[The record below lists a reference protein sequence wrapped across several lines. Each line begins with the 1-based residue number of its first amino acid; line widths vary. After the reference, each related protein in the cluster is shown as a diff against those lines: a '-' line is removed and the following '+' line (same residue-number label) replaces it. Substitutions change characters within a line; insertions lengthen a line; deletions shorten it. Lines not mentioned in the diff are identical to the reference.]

1 VCSCLESDDLLT
13 HRVSM
18 MMVDRKFSRE
28 QSCQQGLRLSEHHG
42 MPRSTRCLKSTS
54 PYVAAFAIIVIV
66 RPLVAHAAITN
77 RIGRCSIY
85 KRNCRKSRGTFGRS
99 LSEHCPISR
108 SMTSDATAVS
118 PTDDFGKP
126 HNRLTAVPK
135 SRFQYS
141 RGPAAM
147 CSNTS
152 PMMNGSDHSEEA
164 RCAIELCR
172 RAP

>member
-28 QSCQQGLRLSEHHG
+28 QSCQQGLRPSEHHG
-42 MPRSTRCLKSTS
+42 IPRSTWCLKSTS

-126 HNRLTAVPK
+126 HKSTDSCTEIKVPIFART
-135 SRFQYS
+135 SCYVQQYF
-141 RGPAAM
+141 
-147 CSNTS
+147 SNDERIR
-152 PMMNGSDHSEEA
+152 PQ
-164 RCAIELCR
+164 
-172 RAP
+172 